1 MSISILFQVLPDDLE
16 RRVKTALQALRD
28 GNITDI
34 EAASFFFNYFFQ
46 RLEPMYRNNPKA
58 AQVIQES
65 VKQQEIG
72 LIVPNLVEVTL
83 HIKTISEL
91 SFTKGVNPKSPAMI
105 FNALQVVEDILL
117 AKTTLS
123 QALIENKIKIKKMAN
138 ILRWL
143 APIATIQTEAILQQ
157 VREED
162 LAILEKNLQK
172 IGY

>member
-72 LIVPNLVEVTL
+72 LNVPNLVEVT
-83 HIKTISEL
+83 
-91 SFTKGVNPKSPAMI
+91 
-105 FNALQVVEDILL
+105 
-117 AKTTLS
+117 
-123 QALIENKIKIKKMAN
+123 
-138 ILRWL
+138 
-143 APIATIQTEAILQQ
+143 
-157 VREED
+157 
-162 LAILEKNLQK
+162 
-172 IGY
+172 